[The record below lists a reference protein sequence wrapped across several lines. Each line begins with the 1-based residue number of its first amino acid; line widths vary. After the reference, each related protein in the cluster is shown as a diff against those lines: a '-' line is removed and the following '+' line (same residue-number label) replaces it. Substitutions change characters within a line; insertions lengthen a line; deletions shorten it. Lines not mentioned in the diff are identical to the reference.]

1 MAEEKVETE
10 LGPESKGLLARL
22 GDKLQE
28 GKDATDELGAPLAGI
43 TTAVDMSAM
52 TLAAAT
58 RTGLGAVTGSLSM
71 GFDLLKSDNLTTLGA
86 ITVSYT
92 HLTLPTKA

>member
-22 GDKLQE
+22 ADKLQQ
-28 GKDATDELGAPLAGI
+28 GKDANEELGAPLAAV

-52 TLAAAT
+52 TVAAAT
-58 RTGLGAVTGSLSM
+58 RTGLSAVRSSLSL
-71 GFDLLKSDNLTTLGA
+71 GFDLLKNDNLTTVGA
-86 ITVSYT
+86 ISN
-92 HLTLPTKA
+92 